1 MYNDRL
7 YLSPQEIL
15 EKEFKIDARGYRPQE
30 VDKFLDMVIRDYTEY
45 SNIIKKLEKI
55 GHIQINSKTQIIT
68 PTQKGEVIFDIING
82 SMPDNITTQL
92 EKTLSQVEGAGKVKV
107 LINYSQ
113 SGEKILA
120 YDMESNINEKD
131 NGKENNSKSE
141 VVYDGNKMPVI
152 LKEYMPKVEGV
163 IIVAQ
168 GGNIEGVKKQLI
180 SGTVA
185 LLGIDSHKIEVLKMK

>member
-1 MYNDRL
+1 MDIGKL
-7 YLSPQEIL
+7 IQDKKSLAFIICCLFIGVMLILS
-15 EKEFKIDARGYRPQE
+15 G
-30 VDKFLDMVIRDYTEY
+30 
-45 SNIIKKLEKI
+45 S
-55 GHIQINSKTQIIT
+55 GSSKTT
-68 PTQKGEVIFDIING
+68 VKTEKTT
-82 SMPDNITTQL
+82 DNITTQL

-168 GGNIEGVKKQLI
+168 GGNIESVKKQLI

>member
-1 MYNDRL
+1 MNIGKLIQDKKSL
-7 YLSPQEIL
+7 AFIIWCLFIGIMLILS
-15 EKEFKIDARGYRPQE
+15 GGG
-30 VDKFLDMVIRDYTEY
+30 
-45 SNIIKKLEKI
+45 S
-55 GHIQINSKTQIIT
+55 SKTTIKT
-68 PTQKGEVIFDIING
+68 EKAT
-82 SMPDNITTQL
+82 DNITTQL

-168 GGNIEGVKKQLI
+168 GGNIEGVKQQLI